1 MKPRIATGV
10 VGVVTVLLGLAG
22 LTQPLRVLAFT
33 GFMVENASRS
43 AGAFGEVRATY
54 GGVFLVL
61 GVYTLLATVNPVAH
75 RSRLVL
81 LGLVWVGACAG
92 RLFGVSVDGSPGL
105 FGWLS
110 AGFELVMGGTL
121 LLAALG
127 ASAAVEPMP
136 VAVGAETEPAVGVGP
151 PA

>member
-1 MKPRIATGV
+1 MNPRITTGV
-10 VGVVTVLLGLAG
+10 VGAVTVLLGLAG

-43 AGAFGEVRATY
+43 AGALGEVRATY

-81 LGLVWVGACAG
+81 LGFVWLGACAG

-105 FGWLS
+105 FGWL
-110 AGFELVMGGTL
+110 AAAFELVMGGTL

-127 ASAAVEPMP
+127 ASPAAEPLP
-136 VAVGAETEPAVGVGP
+136 APVGAETAAAGLVP

>member
-1 MKPRIATGV
+1 MNPRIATGL
-10 VGVVTVLLGLAG
+10 VGAVTVLLGLAG

-43 AGAFGEVRATY
+43 AGALGEVRATY
-54 GGVFLVL
+54 GGIFVVL

-81 LGLVWVGACAG
+81 LGFVWLGACTG

-105 FGWLS
+105 FGWL
-110 AGFELVMGGTL
+110 AAAFELVMGGTL

-127 ASAAVEPMP
+127 ASAAVGPLP
-136 VAVGAETEPAVGVGP
+136 APVGAEAPAAGIGP